1 MSFFKKIGKRKKEKR
16 KARLEQGSAFWQK
29 YYRFS
34 DRIRGRRRYRKKCR
48 FCPIDPNLIVFE
60 AFQGKYYTC
69 SPKAMFEEML
79 NEEIQ
84 ENEAR
89 VTFEPLRPV
98 RQRES
103 LGRRLSRVAALF

>member
-1 MSFFKKIGKRKKEKR
+1 MGLFKAIEKRKKEKR

-48 FCPIDPNLIVFE
+48 ACPIDPNLIVFE

-79 NEEIQ
+79 NDPAYAGYRFVWSFV
-84 ENEAR
+84 N
-89 VTFEPLRPV
+89 T
-98 RQRES
+98 
-103 LGRRLSRVAALF
+103 